1 MNINFPYYVY
11 DLLDPYKGI
20 EDALSYYFCYDTCT
34 LNLKHDRR
42 IYALNKNIKIIYHF
56 NTSIFKIFT

>member
-42 IYALNKNIKIIYHF
+42 IYALNKSIKII
-56 NTSIFKIFT
+56 